1 MTNTILVAV
10 GLISLI
16 VLIGCSD
23 DRTFGAPPSADRP
36 AITVTEALEPTSLN
50 RTVAIRGTVERICQ
64 EEGCWMVITDGSSRL
79 RISFVD
85 GAFTVPLDAA
95 GTVLVEGVVAEELL
109 DAESARAVASSLGAS
124 VDEVNAIVGDRRVPL
139 MVASGVTFVDAHSRR
154 NP

>member
-1 MTNTILVAV
+1 
-10 GLISLI
+10 
-16 VLIGCSD
+16 
-23 DRTFGAPPSADRP
+23 
-36 AITVTEALEPTSLN
+36 
-50 RTVAIRGTVERICQ
+50 
-64 EEGCWMVITDGSSRL
+64 MVITDGSSRL

-124 VDEVNAIVGDRRVPL
+124 VAEVNAIVGDRRVPL